1 LFSLNLFRTR
11 SISLKISPTSTA
23 VDVDHQSGSTISP
36 TLTFNIDEQDSQLR
50 LIYRDITHRLEEEHE
65 QLVSSLK
72 IEWEQ
77 IAKERIRLQRL
88 TLDYQQNQDR
98 LTKENR
104 RWKKLYSESLQEKP
118 RIQNEGERTLLEAT
132 EKYSTIKRYYD
143 QLIQDSH

>member
-1 LFSLNLFRTR
+1 
-11 SISLKISPTSTA
+11 
-23 VDVDHQSGSTISP
+23 
-36 TLTFNIDEQDSQLR
+36 
-50 LIYRDITHRLEEEHE
+50 
-65 QLVSSLK
+65 VSSLK

-118 RIQNEGERTLLEAT
+118 RVQNEGERTLLEAT